1 MAYASTSPLS
11 YLGTMAAGAMVD
23 GQGFATATQDI
34 AARTNQAGNSHIQTT
49 VSAVNA
55 TNASPATI
63 YSMGYGD
70 AHGNGAFTGVV
81 PQGFVGSVGSN
92 TGMAGLHA
100 HATLMF
106 GSSPIQMAQTFFIA
120 DGFVGTSK
128 RLAPTLSKL
137 DAGVEFGKFPNVDS
151 LVYPADGVFPNYLGS
166 GYPDYQAV
174 VTNGVSTLVTTASVA
189 NFQLLAS
196 DLVNLGSAFSISDIA
211 NFANPGQVVAA
222 LNNVDGLTA
231 SGLNVVLAAVRI
243 DPSTIYN
250 LGSST
255 YNVLMQ
261 EVLNAVNVPELVA
274 NAQVL
279 LNTNI
284 ANMQSLGDYTDF
296 DKIFVNSK
304 DIISFSTIEEFREK
318 LQALELGGIETV
330 AQLAAYINN
339 VEPASLP
346 TIGNNTDFVVTSYVD
361 DMIAKFLGGTG
372 PYGAITMS
380 DMIGIMGGVVVRGHA
395 TQYQNA
401 MDRLYSAGTLTA
413 LRSRMDELVAGL
425 NGDYTVVTI
434 VDPGPP
440 EISTIAITDPFD
452 STVYTSYA
460 DFQAAKITQIESACA
475 SIISGGGDDVQL
487 AIDSWL
493 AIFRKVRDEK
503 DFQSRIDMNYSIRTN
518 FSDNAV
524 SFIQSL
530 RGTMDQNDKAP
541 IIIGMVD
548 EAVRQGDVGGE
559 YMRAYIKELENKQ
572 VADDYDI
579 RWRAEFDE

>member
-11 YLGTMAAGAMVD
+11 YLGTMAAGAMAD
-23 GQGFATATQDI
+23 GLGFSPATQRI
-34 AARTNQAGNSHIQTT
+34 APLIQAAANSNNAKTSSAR
-49 VSAVNA
+49 VA
-55 TNASPATI
+55 TNADATTI
-63 YSMGYGD
+63 DTLCNRDISGS
-70 AHGNGAFTGVV
+70 GAFTGVV
-81 PQGFVGSVGSN
+81 PEIYTSTVG
-92 TGMAGLHA
+92 TGIGVDRMKA
-100 HATLMF
+100 HGNLMF
-106 GSSPIQMAQTFFIA
+106 GANPLQMAQTFFIA

-128 RLAPTLSKL
+128 RLAPTLKKL
-137 DAGVEFGKFPNVDS
+137 DDGVEFGKFPNVDS

-231 SGLNVVLAAVRI
+231 SGLNVVLAAVGI

-250 LGSST
+250 LGNST

-261 EVLNAVNVPELVA
+261 EVLNAVNVSELVA
-274 NAQVL
+274 NTQIL

-284 ANMQSLGDYTDF
+284 ANMTSLGDYTDF

-304 DIISFSTIEEFREK
+304 DVISFSTIEEFREK

-372 PYGAITMS
+372 PNGAITLS
-380 DMIGIMGGVVVRGHA
+380 DMIGVLGGVGISTHA
-395 TQYQNA
+395 TEYITVMN
-401 MDRLYSAGTLTA
+401 RLYTAGELTA
-413 LRSRMDELVAGL
+413 LQSRLDELAAGL
-425 NGDYTVVTI
+425 NGDYSVIT
-434 VDPGPP
+434 GSPP
-440 EISTIAITDPFD
+440 TEVLEITDPFD
-452 STVYTSYA
+452 STVYNDYA
-460 DFQAAKITQIESACA
+460 SFQANKIGHIEAACA
-475 SIISGGGDDVQL
+475 ALMSRRNVNSDIQL
-487 AIDSWL
+487 AIDAWNNL
-493 AIFRKVRDEK
+493 FKKINDEK
-503 DFQSRIDMNYSIRTN
+503 DFQSRIDMNYAIRTN
-518 FSDNAV
+518 FADNAV
-524 SFIQSL
+524 SFIQGL
-530 RGTMDQNDKAP
+530 RGTMDQYDKAA
-541 IIIGMVD
+541 IINGMVD

>member
-1 MAYASTSPLS
+1 MAYGSSATIS
-11 YLGTMAAGAMVD
+11 YLGTLAAGAMAD

-55 TNASPATI
+55 TNASPAGI
-63 YSMGYGD
+63 YAAGYGD

-81 PQGFVGSVGSN
+81 PQGFAGSVGSN

-106 GSSPIQMAQTFFIA
+106 GSSPLQMAQTFFAAEGLVSISE
-120 DGFVGTSK
+120 D
-128 RLAPTLSKL
+128 LAPTLSKL
-137 DAGVEFGKFPNVDS
+137 DEGVEFDKFPNLDS

-174 VTNGVSTLVTTASVA
+174 VTNGISTLVNQATVA

-196 DLVNLGSAFSISDIA
+196 DLVNLGSAFDLSDIA
-211 NFANPGQVVAA
+211 SFGNPGQIIAT
-222 LNNVDGLTA
+222 LNNAGGLSATGLDVILAQAGVDPG
-231 SGLNVVLAAVRI
+231 S
-243 DPSTIYN
+243 IYN
-250 LGSST
+250 LGSEN
-255 YNVLMQ
+255 YNVIMQ
-261 EVLNAVNVPELVA
+261 SILDGVTTPDLIA
-274 NAQVL
+274 NAQTL
-279 LNTNI
+279 LETTVS
-284 ANMQSLGDYTDF
+284 NMTSLGDYTNF
-296 DKIFVNSK
+296 ENIFVNSK
-304 DIISFSTIEEFREK
+304 EIITFSTMAEFRTK
-318 LQALELGGIETV
+318 LQAIELGRIETV

-346 TIGNNTDFVVTSYVD
+346 TIGNNTNFVVTSYVD

-372 PYGAITMS
+372 PNGSITMS

-401 MDRLYSAGTLTA
+401 MNNLYAAGTLTA
-413 LRSRMDELVAGL
+413 LRARMDELVAGL
-425 NGDYTVVTI
+425 NGDYTVVT
-434 VDPGPP
+434 DPGPP
-440 EISTIAITDPFD
+440 QVIEITDPFD
-452 STVYTSYA
+452 SAVYASYA
-460 DFQAAKITQIESACA
+460 LFQAAKIIQIESACA
-475 SIISGGGDDVQL
+475 GIISGGGDDVQL

>member
-1 MAYASTSPLS
+1 MAYGSSTTIS
-11 YLGTMAAGAMVD
+11 YLGTLAAGAMAD

-34 AARTNQAGNSHIQTT
+34 AARTNQAANSHIQTT

-55 TNASPATI
+55 TNASPAGI
-63 YSMGYGD
+63 YAAGYDD

-106 GSSPIQMAQTFFIA
+106 GSSPLQMAQTFFAAEGLVSISE
-120 DGFVGTSK
+120 D
-128 RLAPTLSKL
+128 LAPTLSKL
-137 DAGVEFGKFPNVDS
+137 NTGVEFGKFPNVDS
-151 LVYPADGVFPNYLGS
+151 LVYPAGGVFPNYLGS

-174 VTNGVSTLVTTASVA
+174 VTNGVSTLVTQASVA

-196 DLVNLGSAFSISDIA
+196 DLTNLGEAFDISNIA
-211 NFANPGQVVAA
+211 DFGNPGQVIAA
-222 LNNVDGLTA
+222 LDAVGGLSAT
-231 SGLNVVLAAVRI
+231 GLDLALAQVGI
-243 DPSTIYN
+243 DPGKIYN
-250 LGSST
+250 LGLDT
-255 YNVLMQ
+255 YNVIMQ
-261 EVLNAVNVPELVA
+261 TILNSVTIPELIN
-274 NAQVL
+274 NAQTL
-279 LNTNI
+279 LGTAI
-284 ANMQSLGDYTDF
+284 VNMTSLGDYTDF

-304 DIISFSTIEEFREK
+304 DVVSFSTMAEFKTK
-318 LQALELGGIETV
+318 LQALELGRIETV
-330 AQLAAYINN
+330 AELAAYINN
-339 VEPASLP
+339 IEPASLP
-346 TIGNNTDFVVTSYVD
+346 SIGNNTNFVATSYVD

-372 PYGAITMS
+372 PNGSITMS
-380 DMIGIMGGVVVRGHA
+380 DMIGILGGVVVRGHA

-401 MDRLYSAGTLTA
+401 MDRLYAAGTLTA
-413 LRSRMDELVAGL
+413 LRARMDELVAGL
-425 NGDYTVVTI
+425 NGDYTTGTT
-434 VDPGPP
+434 PNF
-440 EISTIAITDPFD
+440 TITDPNGGATYGP
-452 STVYTSYA
+452 SANPYP

-503 DFQSRIDMNYSIRTN
+503 DFQSRVDMGYSIRTN
-518 FSDNAV
+518 LIDNAY
-524 SFIQSL
+524 SFVTGL
-530 RGTMDQNDKAP
+530 RGTMNEYDKAA
-541 IIIGMVD
+541 IINGMVD
-548 EAVRQGDVGGE
+548 EAVRQGDAGGE

>member
-1 MAYASTSPLS
+1 MAYGSSSTIS
-11 YLGTMAAGAMVD
+11 YLGTLAAGAMSD
-23 GQGFATATQDI
+23 GKGFATATQDI
-34 AARTNQAGNSHIQTT
+34 AARTNQAGNSHIQAT

-106 GSSPIQMAQTFFIA
+106 GSSPLQMAQTFFAAEGLVSISE
-120 DGFVGTSK
+120 D
-128 RLAPTLSKL
+128 LAPTLSKL
-137 DAGVEFGKFPNVDS
+137 DEGVEFNKFPNLDS

-174 VTNGVSTLVTTASVA
+174 VTNGISTLVTAASVA

-196 DLVNLGSAFSISDIA
+196 DLVNLGSAFDLSDIA
-211 NFANPGQVVAA
+211 SFGNPGQIIAT
-222 LNNVDGLTA
+222 LNNAGGLSATGLDVILAQAGVDPE
-231 SGLNVVLAAVRI
+231 SV
-243 DPSTIYN
+243 YN
-250 LGSST
+250 LGSEN
-255 YNVLMQ
+255 YNVVMQ
-261 EVLNAVNVPELVA
+261 SILNGVTTPDLIA
-274 NAQVL
+274 NAQL
-279 LNTNI
+279 LLETNI
-284 ANMQSLGDYTDF
+284 NLDSLGDYTDF
-296 DKIFVNSK
+296 NKIFVNSR
-304 DIISFSTIEEFREK
+304 DVISFSTMAEFKTK
-318 LQALELGGIETV
+318 LQALELGRIETV

-346 TIGNNTDFVVTSYVD
+346 SIGNNTNFVVASYID

-372 PYGAITMS
+372 PNGSITLS
-380 DMIGIMGGVVVRGHA
+380 DMIGILGGVVVRGHA

-401 MDRLYSAGTLTA
+401 MDRLYAAGTLTA
-413 LRSRMDELVAGL
+413 LRSRIDELVAGL
-425 NGDYTVVTI
+425 NGDYTTGTT
-434 VDPGPP
+434 PNF
-440 EISTIAITDPFD
+440 TITDPNGGATYGPSD
-452 STVYTSYA
+452 PPDYA
-460 DFQAAKITQIESACA
+460 SFQAAKITQIESACA
-475 SIISGGGDDVQL
+475 AIISGGGDDVQL

-493 AIFRKVRDEK
+493 AIFRKIRDEK
-503 DFQSRIDMNYSIRTN
+503 DFQSRVDMGYSIRTN
-518 FSDNAV
+518 LIDNAY
-524 SFIQSL
+524 SFVTGL
-530 RGTMDQNDKAP
+530 RGTMDQYDKAA
-541 IIIGMVD
+541 IINGMVN

>member
-1 MAYASTSPLS
+1 MAYGSSTTIS
-11 YLGTMAAGAMVD
+11 YLGAMAAGAMAD
-23 GQGFATATQDI
+23 GLGFKPATQGI
-34 AARTNQAGNSHIQTT
+34 APLIQAAANSNSAKTSSAR
-49 VSAVNA
+49 VA
-55 TNASPATI
+55 TNADATTI
-63 YSMGYGD
+63 DTLCNRDISGS
-70 AHGNGAFTGVV
+70 GAFTGVV
-81 PQGFVGSVGSN
+81 PEIYTSTVG
-92 TGMAGLHA
+92 TGIGVDRMKA
-100 HATLMF
+100 HGNLMF

-231 SGLNVVLAAVRI
+231 SGLNVVLAAVGI

-250 LGSST
+250 LGNST

-261 EVLNAVNVPELVA
+261 EVLNAVNVSELVA
-274 NAQVL
+274 NTQIL

-284 ANMQSLGDYTDF
+284 ANMTSLGDYTNF

-372 PYGAITMS
+372 PNGAITLS
-380 DMIGIMGGVVVRGHA
+380 DMIGVLGGVGISTHA
-395 TQYQNA
+395 TEYITVMN
-401 MDRLYSAGTLTA
+401 RLYTAGELTA
-413 LRSRMDELVAGL
+413 LQSRLDELTNGL
-425 NGDYTVVTI
+425 NGSYTTV

-440 EISTIAITDPFD
+440 EIISISDPFD
-452 STVYTSYA
+452 SSIHASYA
-460 DFQAAKITQIESACA
+460 SFQANKIGHIEAACA
-475 SIISGGGDDVQL
+475 ALMSRRNVNSDIQL
-487 AIDSWL
+487 AIDAWNNL
-493 AIFRKVRDEK
+493 FKKINDEK
-503 DFQSRIDMNYSIRTN
+503 DFQSRIDMNYAIRTN
-518 FSDNAV
+518 FADNAV
-524 SFIQSL
+524 SFIQGL
-530 RGTMDQNDKAP
+530 RGTMDQYDKAA
-541 IIIGMVD
+541 IINGMVD

-572 VADDYDI
+572 VADEYDI

>member
-1 MAYASTSPLS
+1 MAYGSSTTIS
-11 YLGTMAAGAMVD
+11 YLGTLAAGAMAD

-34 AARTNQAGNSHIQTT
+34 AARTNQAANSHIQTT

-106 GSSPIQMAQTFFIA
+106 GSSPLQMAQTFFAAEGLVSISE
-120 DGFVGTSK
+120 D
-128 RLAPTLSKL
+128 LAPTLSKL
-137 DAGVEFGKFPNVDS
+137 NTGVEFGKFPNVDS
-151 LVYPADGVFPNYLGS
+151 LVYPANGVFPNYLGS

-174 VTNGVSTLVTTASVA
+174 VTNGVSTLVTSASVA

-196 DLVNLGSAFSISDIA
+196 DLTNLGEAFDISNIA
-211 NFANPGQVVAA
+211 DFGNPGQIVAA
-222 LNNVDGLTA
+222 LDAAGGLSAT
-231 SGLNVVLAAVRI
+231 GLDLALAQVGI
-243 DPSTIYN
+243 DPGKIYN
-250 LGSST
+250 LGLDT
-255 YNVLMQ
+255 YNVIMQ
-261 EVLNAVNVPELVA
+261 TILNSVTTPELIN
-274 NAQVL
+274 NAQTL
-279 LNTNI
+279 LGTAITN
-284 ANMQSLGDYTDF
+284 MTSLGDYTNF
-296 DKIFVNSK
+296 DKIFVNSR
-304 DIISFSTIEEFREK
+304 DVISFSTMAEFKTK
-318 LQALELGGIETV
+318 LQALELGRIETV
-330 AQLAAYINN
+330 SQLAAYINN

-346 TIGNNTDFVVTSYVD
+346 SIGSNTNFVVTSYVD

-380 DMIGIMGGVVVRGHA
+380 DMIGILGGVVVRGHA

-401 MDRLYSAGTLTA
+401 MDRLYAAGTLTA
-413 LRSRMDELVAGL
+413 LRARINELVAGL
-425 NGDYTVVTI
+425 NGDYTTGTAPNFI
-434 VDPGPP
+434 
-440 EISTIAITDPFD
+440 ITDPNGGATYGPSD
-452 STVYTSYA
+452 PPDYA
-460 DFQAAKITQIESACA
+460 SFQAAKITQIESACA
-475 SIISGGGDDVQL
+475 AIISGGGDDVQL

-503 DFQSRIDMNYSIRTN
+503 DFQSRVDMGYSIRTN
-518 FSDNAV
+518 LIDNAY
-524 SFIQSL
+524 SFVTGL
-530 RGTMDQNDKAP
+530 RGTMDQYDKAA
-541 IIIGMVD
+541 IINGMVD

>member
-1 MAYASTSPLS
+1 
-11 YLGTMAAGAMVD
+11 MAAGAMVD

-34 AARTNQAGNSHIQTT
+34 AARTNQAANSHIQTT

-231 SGLNVVLAAVRI
+231 SGLNVVLAAVGI

-274 NAQVL
+274 NTQIL

-284 ANMQSLGDYTDF
+284 INMTSLGDYTDF

-372 PYGAITMS
+372 PYGAITLS
-380 DMIGIMGGVVVRGHA
+380 DMIGILGGVVVRGHA

-401 MDRLYSAGTLTA
+401 MNNLYAAGTLTA
-413 LRSRMDELVAGL
+413 LKARIDELVAGL
-425 NGDYTVVTI
+425 NGDYTTGTTPNFV
-434 VDPGPP
+434 
-440 EISTIAITDPFD
+440 ITDPNGGATYGP
-452 STVYTSYA
+452 SA
-460 DFQAAKITQIESACA
+460 DPYPAFQAAKITQIESACA
-475 SIISGGGDDVQL
+475 AIISSGGDDVQL

>member
-1 MAYASTSPLS
+1 MAYGSSTTIS
-11 YLGTMAAGAMVD
+11 YLGTLAAGAIAD

-34 AARTNQAGNSHIQTT
+34 AARTNQAANNHIQTT

-106 GSSPIQMAQTFFIA
+106 GSSPLQMAQTFFAAEGLVSISE
-120 DGFVGTSK
+120 D
-128 RLAPTLSKL
+128 LAPTLSKL
-137 DAGVEFGKFPNVDS
+137 NTGVEFGKFPNVDS
-151 LVYPADGVFPNYLGS
+151 LVYPANGVFPNYLGS

-174 VTNGVSTLVTTASVA
+174 VTNGISTLVTSASVE

-196 DLVNLGSAFSISDIA
+196 DLTNLGEAFDISNIA
-211 NFANPGQVVAA
+211 DFGNPGQVIAA
-222 LNNVDGLTA
+222 LDAAGGLSAT
-231 SGLNVVLAAVRI
+231 GLDVALAQVGI
-243 DPSTIYN
+243 DPSKIYN
-250 LGSST
+250 LGLDT
-255 YNVLMQ
+255 YNVIMQ
-261 EVLNAVNVPELVA
+261 TILNSVTTPELIN
-274 NAQVL
+274 NAQTL
-279 LNTNI
+279 LGTAI
-284 ANMQSLGDYTDF
+284 ANMTSLGDYTNF
-296 DKIFVNSK
+296 DKIFVNSQ
-304 DIISFSTIEEFREK
+304 DVISFSTMAEFKTK
-318 LQALELGGIETV
+318 LQALELGRIETV

-346 TIGNNTDFVVTSYVD
+346 SIGNNTNFVVTSYVD

-372 PYGAITMS
+372 PNGSITLS
-380 DMIGIMGGVVVRGHA
+380 DMIGILGGVTVRGHA

-401 MDRLYSAGTLTA
+401 MDRLYAAGTLTA
-413 LRSRMDELVAGL
+413 LRARINELVAGL
-425 NGDYTVVTI
+425 NGDYTTGTAPNFI
-434 VDPGPP
+434 
-440 EISTIAITDPFD
+440 ITDPNGGATYGPSD
-452 STVYTSYA
+452 PPDYA
-460 DFQAAKITQIESACA
+460 SFQAAKITQIESACA
-475 SIISGGGDDVQL
+475 AIISGGGDDVQL

-503 DFQSRIDMNYSIRTN
+503 DFQSRVDMGYSIRTN
-518 FSDNAV
+518 LIDNAY
-524 SFIQSL
+524 SFVTGL
-530 RGTMDQNDKAP
+530 RGTMDQYDKAA
-541 IIIGMVD
+541 IINGMVN

>member
-1 MAYASTSPLS
+1 MAYGSSTTIS
-11 YLGTMAAGAMVD
+11 YLGTLAAGAMAD

-106 GSSPIQMAQTFFIA
+106 GSSPLQMAQTFFAAEGLVSISE
-120 DGFVGTSK
+120 D
-128 RLAPTLSKL
+128 LAPTLSKL
-137 DAGVEFGKFPNVDS
+137 NTGVEFGKFPNVDS
-151 LVYPADGVFPNYLGS
+151 LVYPANGVFPNYLGS

-174 VTNGVSTLVTTASVA
+174 VTNGVSTLVTAASVA

-196 DLVNLGSAFSISDIA
+196 DLTNLGEAFDISNIA
-211 NFANPGQVVAA
+211 DFGNPGQVVAA
-222 LNNVDGLTA
+222 LDAAGGLSAT
-231 SGLNVVLAAVRI
+231 GLDVALAQVGI
-243 DPSTIYN
+243 DPGKIYN
-250 LGSST
+250 LGLDT
-255 YNVLMQ
+255 YNVIMQ
-261 EVLNAVNVPELVA
+261 SILNSITTPELIN
-274 NAQVL
+274 NAQTL
-279 LNTNI
+279 LGTAI
-284 ANMQSLGDYTDF
+284 ANMTSLGDYTDF
-296 DKIFVNSK
+296 DKIFVNSR
-304 DIISFSTIEEFREK
+304 DVISFSTMAEFKTK
-318 LQALELGGIETV
+318 LQALELGRIETV
-330 AQLAAYINN
+330 SQLAAYINN

-346 TIGNNTDFVVTSYVD
+346 SIGSNTNFVVTSYVD

-372 PYGAITMS
+372 PNGSITMS
-380 DMIGIMGGVVVRGHA
+380 DMIGILGGVVVRGHA

-401 MDRLYSAGTLTA
+401 MDRLYAAGTLTA
-413 LRSRMDELVAGL
+413 LRSRIDELVAGL
-425 NGDYTVVTI
+425 NGDYTTGTT
-434 VDPGPP
+434 PNF
-440 EISTIAITDPFD
+440 TITDPNGGATYGP
-452 STVYTSYA
+452 SANPYP
-460 DFQAAKITQIESACA
+460 DFQAAKITQIEAACA
-475 SIISGGGDDVQL
+475 AIISGGGDDVQL

-503 DFQSRIDMNYSIRTN
+503 DFQSRVDMGYSIRTTLI
-518 FSDNAV
+518 DNAY
-524 SFIQSL
+524 SFVTGL
-530 RGTMDQNDKAP
+530 RGTMDQYDKAA
-541 IIIGMVD
+541 IINGMVN
-548 EAVRQGDVGGE
+548 EAVRQGDAGGE

>member
-1 MAYASTSPLS
+1 MAYGSSTTIS
-11 YLGTMAAGAMVD
+11 YLGTLAAGAMAD

-34 AARTNQAGNSHIQTT
+34 AARTNQAANSHIQTT

-106 GSSPIQMAQTFFIA
+106 GSSPLQMAQTFFAAEGLVSISE
-120 DGFVGTSK
+120 D
-128 RLAPTLSKL
+128 LAPTLSKL
-137 DAGVEFGKFPNVDS
+137 NTGVEFGKFPNVDS

-174 VTNGVSTLVTTASVA
+174 VTNGVSTLVTQATVA

-196 DLVNLGSAFSISDIA
+196 DLVNLGEAFDISNIA
-211 NFANPGQVVAA
+211 DFGNPGQVVAA
-222 LNNVDGLTA
+222 LDAAGGLSAT
-231 SGLNVVLAAVRI
+231 GLDLALAQVGI
-243 DPSTIYN
+243 DPGKIYN
-250 LGSST
+250 LGLDT
-255 YNVLMQ
+255 YNVIMQ
-261 EVLNAVNVPELVA
+261 TILNSVTTPELIN
-274 NAQVL
+274 NAQTL
-279 LNTNI
+279 LGTAI
-284 ANMQSLGDYTDF
+284 ANMTSLGDYTNF

-304 DIISFSTIEEFREK
+304 DVISFSTMAEFKTK
-318 LQALELGGIETV
+318 LQALELGRIETV
-330 AQLAAYINN
+330 AELAAYINN

-346 TIGNNTDFVVTSYVD
+346 SIGNNTDFVVTSYVD

-372 PYGAITMS
+372 PNGSITLS
-380 DMIGIMGGVVVRGHA
+380 DMIGILGGVTVRGYA

-401 MDRLYSAGTLTA
+401 MDRLYAAGTLTA
-413 LRSRMDELVAGL
+413 LRARIDELVAGL
-425 NGDYTVVTI
+425 NGDYTTGTT
-434 VDPGPP
+434 PNF
-440 EISTIAITDPFD
+440 TITDPNGGATYGPSAD
-452 STVYTSYA
+452 PYP

-475 SIISGGGDDVQL
+475 AIISGGGDDVQL

-503 DFQSRIDMNYSIRTN
+503 DFQSRVDMGYSIRTN
-518 FSDNAV
+518 LIDNAY
-524 SFIQSL
+524 SFITGL
-530 RGTMDQNDKAP
+530 RGTMNEYDKAP
-541 IIIGMVD
+541 IIKGMVD

>member
-1 MAYASTSPLS
+1 MAYGSSTTIS
-11 YLGTMAAGAMVD
+11 YLGTLAAGAMAD

-106 GSSPIQMAQTFFIA
+106 GSSPLQMAQTFFAAEGLVSISE
-120 DGFVGTSK
+120 D
-128 RLAPTLSKL
+128 LAPTLSKL
-137 DAGVEFGKFPNVDS
+137 NTGVEFGKFPNVDS

-174 VTNGVSTLVTTASVA
+174 VTNGISTLVTQASVA

-196 DLVNLGSAFSISDIA
+196 DLTNLGEAFDISNIA
-211 NFANPGQVVAA
+211 DFGNPGQVVAA
-222 LNNVDGLTA
+222 LDAAGGLSAT
-231 SGLNVVLAAVRI
+231 GLDVALAQVGI
-243 DPSTIYN
+243 DPGKIYN
-250 LGSST
+250 LGLDT
-255 YNVLMQ
+255 YNVIMQ
-261 EVLNAVNVPELVA
+261 TILNSVITPELIN

-279 LNTNI
+279 LGTAI
-284 ANMQSLGDYTDF
+284 ANMTSLGDYTNF
-296 DKIFVNSK
+296 DKIFVNSR
-304 DIISFSTIEEFREK
+304 DVISFSTTAEFKTK
-318 LQALELGGIETV
+318 LQALELGRIETV

-346 TIGNNTDFVVTSYVD
+346 SIGNNTNFVVTSYVD
-361 DMIAKFLGGTG
+361 DMITKFLGGTG
-372 PYGAITMS
+372 PNGSITMS
-380 DMIGIMGGVVVRGHA
+380 DMIGILGGVTVRGHA

-401 MDRLYSAGTLTA
+401 MDRLYAAGTLTA
-413 LRSRMDELVAGL
+413 LRSRIDELVAGL
-425 NGDYTVVTI
+425 NGDYTTGTSPNFI
-434 VDPGPP
+434 
-440 EISTIAITDPFD
+440 ITDPNGGATYGPSD
-452 STVYTSYA
+452 PPDYA
-460 DFQAAKITQIESACA
+460 SFQAAKITQIQSACA
-475 SIISGGGDDVQL
+475 AIISGGGDDVQL

-503 DFQSRIDMNYSIRTN
+503 DFQSRVDMGYSIRTN
-518 FSDNAV
+518 LIDNAY
-524 SFIQSL
+524 SFITGL
-530 RGTMDQNDKAP
+530 RGTMNEYDKAP
-541 IIIGMVD
+541 IIKGMVD
-548 EAVRQGDVGGE
+548 EAVRLGDAGGE

>member
-1 MAYASTSPLS
+1 
-11 YLGTMAAGAMVD
+11 
-23 GQGFATATQDI
+23 
-34 AARTNQAGNSHIQTT
+34 
-49 VSAVNA
+49 
-55 TNASPATI
+55 
-63 YSMGYGD
+63 
-70 AHGNGAFTGVV
+70 
-81 PQGFVGSVGSN
+81 
-92 TGMAGLHA
+92 
-100 HATLMF
+100 
-106 GSSPIQMAQTFFIA
+106 
-120 DGFVGTSK
+120 
-128 RLAPTLSKL
+128 
-137 DAGVEFGKFPNVDS
+137 
-151 LVYPADGVFPNYLGS
+151 
-166 GYPDYQAV
+166 V

-231 SGLNVVLAAVRI
+231 SGLNVVLAAVGI

-250 LGSST
+250 LGNST

-261 EVLNAVNVPELVA
+261 EVLNAVNVSELVA
-274 NAQVL
+274 NTQIL

-284 ANMQSLGDYTDF
+284 ANMTSLGDYTDF

-372 PYGAITMS
+372 PNGAITLS
-380 DMIGIMGGVVVRGHA
+380 DMIGVLGGVGISTHA
-395 TQYQNA
+395 TEYITVMN
-401 MDRLYSAGTLTA
+401 RLYTAGELTA
-413 LRSRMDELVAGL
+413 LQSRLDELAAGL
-425 NGDYTVVTI
+425 NGDYSVIT
-434 VDPGPP
+434 GSPP
-440 EISTIAITDPFD
+440 TEVLEITDPFD
-452 STVYTSYA
+452 STVYNDYA
-460 DFQAAKITQIESACA
+460 SFQANKIGHIEAACA
-475 SIISGGGDDVQL
+475 ALMSRRNVNSDIQL
-487 AIDSWL
+487 AIDAWNNL
-493 AIFRKVRDEK
+493 FKKINDEK
-503 DFQSRIDMNYSIRTN
+503 DFQSRIDMNYAIRTN
-518 FSDNAV
+518 FADNAV
-524 SFIQSL
+524 SFIQGL
-530 RGTMDQNDKAP
+530 RGTMDQYDKAA
-541 IIIGMVD
+541 IINGMVD

>member
-1 MAYASTSPLS
+1 MAYGSSSTIS
-11 YLGTMAAGAMVD
+11 YLGTLAAGAMAD

-34 AARTNQAGNSHIQTT
+34 AARTNQAANNHIQTT

-106 GSSPIQMAQTFFIA
+106 GSSPLQMAQTFFAAEGLVSISE
-120 DGFVGTSK
+120 D
-128 RLAPTLSKL
+128 LAPTLSKL
-137 DAGVEFGKFPNVDS
+137 NTGVEFGKFPNVDS
-151 LVYPADGVFPNYLGS
+151 LVYPANGVFPNYLGS

-174 VTNGVSTLVTTASVA
+174 VTNGISTLVTSASVE

-196 DLVNLGSAFSISDIA
+196 DLTNLGEAFDISNIA
-211 NFANPGQVVAA
+211 DFGNPGQVIAA
-222 LNNVDGLTA
+222 LDAAGGLSAT
-231 SGLNVVLAAVRI
+231 GLDVALAQVGI
-243 DPSTIYN
+243 DPSKIYN
-250 LGSST
+250 LGLDT
-255 YNVLMQ
+255 YNVIMQ
-261 EVLNAVNVPELVA
+261 TILNSVTTPELIN
-274 NAQVL
+274 NAQTL
-279 LNTNI
+279 LGTAI
-284 ANMQSLGDYTDF
+284 ANMTSLGDYTNF
-296 DKIFVNSK
+296 DKIFVNSQ
-304 DIISFSTIEEFREK
+304 DVISFSTMAEFKTK
-318 LQALELGGIETV
+318 LQALELGRIETV

-346 TIGNNTDFVVTSYVD
+346 SIGNNTNFVVTSYVD

-372 PYGAITMS
+372 PNGSITLS
-380 DMIGIMGGVVVRGHA
+380 DMIGILGGVTVRGHA

-401 MDRLYSAGTLTA
+401 MDRLYAAGTLTA
-413 LRSRMDELVAGL
+413 LRARMDELVAGL
-425 NGDYTVVTI
+425 NGDYTTGTAPNFI
-434 VDPGPP
+434 
-440 EISTIAITDPFD
+440 ITDPNGGATYGPSD
-452 STVYTSYA
+452 PPDYA
-460 DFQAAKITQIESACA
+460 SFQAAKITQIESACA
-475 SIISGGGDDVQL
+475 AIISGGGDDVQL

-503 DFQSRIDMNYSIRTN
+503 DFQSRVDMGYSIRTN
-518 FSDNAV
+518 LIDNAY
-524 SFIQSL
+524 SFVTGL
-530 RGTMDQNDKAP
+530 RGTMDQYDKAA
-541 IIIGMVD
+541 IINGMVN

>member
-1 MAYASTSPLS
+1 MAYGSSATIS
-11 YLGTMAAGAMVD
+11 YLGTLAAGAMAD

-55 TNASPATI
+55 TNASPAGI
-63 YSMGYGD
+63 YAAGYGD

-81 PQGFVGSVGSN
+81 PQGFAGSVGSN

-106 GSSPIQMAQTFFIA
+106 GSSPLQMAQTFFAAEGLVSISE
-120 DGFVGTSK
+120 D
-128 RLAPTLSKL
+128 LAPTLSKL
-137 DAGVEFGKFPNVDS
+137 DEGVEFDKFPNLDS

-174 VTNGVSTLVTTASVA
+174 VTNGISTLVNQATVA

-196 DLVNLGSAFSISDIA
+196 DLVNLGSAFDLSDIA
-211 NFANPGQVVAA
+211 SFGNPGQIIAT
-222 LNNVDGLTA
+222 LNNAGGLSATGLDVILAQAGVDPG
-231 SGLNVVLAAVRI
+231 S
-243 DPSTIYN
+243 IYN
-250 LGSST
+250 LGSEN
-255 YNVLMQ
+255 YNVIMQ
-261 EVLNAVNVPELVA
+261 SILDGVTTPDLIA
-274 NAQVL
+274 NAQTL
-279 LNTNI
+279 LETTVS
-284 ANMQSLGDYTDF
+284 NMTSLGDYTNF
-296 DKIFVNSK
+296 ENIFVNSK
-304 DIISFSTIEEFREK
+304 EIITFSTMAEFRTK
-318 LQALELGGIETV
+318 LQAIELGRIETV

-346 TIGNNTDFVVTSYVD
+346 TIGNNTNFVVTSYVD

-372 PYGAITMS
+372 PNGSITMS

-401 MDRLYSAGTLTA
+401 MNNLYAAGTLTA
-413 LRSRMDELVAGL
+413 LRARMDELVAGL
-425 NGDYTVVTI
+425 NGDYTVVT
-434 VDPGPP
+434 DPGPP
-440 EISTIAITDPFD
+440 QVIEITDPFD
-452 STVYTSYA
+452 SAVYASYA
-460 DFQAAKITQIESACA
+460 LFQAAKIIQIESACA
-475 SIISGGGDDVQL
+475 GIISGGGDDVQL

-503 DFQSRIDMNYSIRTN
+503 DFQSRVDMGYSIRTN
-518 FSDNAV
+518 LIDNAY
-524 SFIQSL
+524 SFVTGL
-530 RGTMDQNDKAP
+530 RGTMDQYDKAA
-541 IIIGMVD
+541 IINGMVN
-548 EAVRQGDVGGE
+548 EAVRLGDVGGE

>member
-1 MAYASTSPLS
+1 MAYGSSTTIS
-11 YLGTMAAGAMVD
+11 YLGTLAAGAMAD

-34 AARTNQAGNSHIQTT
+34 AARTNQAGNSHIQAT

-81 PQGFVGSVGSN
+81 PQGFVSSVGSN

-106 GSSPIQMAQTFFIA
+106 GSSPIQMAQTFFAAQGLVSISE
-120 DGFVGTSK
+120 D
-128 RLAPTLSKL
+128 LAPTLSKL
-137 DAGVEFGKFPNVDS
+137 NTGVEFGKFPNLDS

-174 VTNGVSTLVTTASVA
+174 VTNGISTLVNTASVA

-196 DLVNLGSAFSISDIA
+196 DLTNLGNVFDLSDIA
-211 NFANPGQVVAA
+211 SFGNPGQIIATLYNA
-222 LNNVDGLTA
+222 DGLTA
-231 SGLNVVLAAVRI
+231 TGLDVVLSQAGV
-243 DPSTIYN
+243 DPGSIFN
-250 LGSST
+250 LGSEN
-255 YNVLMQ
+255 YNVIMQ
-261 EVLNAVNVPELVA
+261 SILDGITTPELIA
-274 NAQVL
+274 NAQL
-279 LNTNI
+279 LLETNI
-284 ANMQSLGDYTDF
+284 NLESLGDYTNF
-296 DKIFVNSK
+296 DKIFVNSR
-304 DIISFSTIEEFREK
+304 DVISFSTMAEFKTK
-318 LQALELGGIETV
+318 LQALELGRIETV

-346 TIGNNTDFVVTSYVD
+346 SIGSNTNFVVTSYVD

-380 DMIGIMGGVVVRGHA
+380 DMIGILGGVVVRGHA

-401 MDRLYSAGTLTA
+401 MDRLYAAGTLTA
-413 LRSRMDELVAGL
+413 LRARINELANGL
-425 NGDYTVVTI
+425 NDVYGT
-434 VDPGPP
+434 PP
-440 EISTIAITDPFD
+440 TITDPFD
-452 STVYTSYA
+452 STVYTTYA
-460 DFQAAKITQIESACA
+460 SFQAAKITQIESACA
-475 SIISGGGDDVQL
+475 AIISGGGDDVQL

-503 DFQSRIDMNYSIRTN
+503 DFQSRVDMGYSIRTN
-518 FSDNAV
+518 LIDNAY
-524 SFIQSL
+524 SFVTGL
-530 RGTMDQNDKAP
+530 RGTMDQYDKAA
-541 IIIGMVD
+541 IINGMVD

>member
-1 MAYASTSPLS
+1 MAYGSSTTIS
-11 YLGTMAAGAMVD
+11 YLGTLAAGAMAD

-34 AARTNQAGNSHIQTT
+34 AARTNQAANSHIQTT

-106 GSSPIQMAQTFFIA
+106 GTGPIQMAQTFFA
-120 DGFVGTSK
+120 AEGLVSVSES
-128 RLAPTLSKL
+128 LAPTLSKL
-137 DAGVEFGKFPNVDS
+137 DDGVEFDKFPNIDS

-174 VTNGVSTLVTTASVA
+174 VTNGISTLVNTASVA

-196 DLVNLGSAFSISDIA
+196 DLVNLGSAFDLSDIA
-211 NFANPGQVVAA
+211 SFGNAGQIIAT
-222 LNNVDGLTA
+222 LNNAGGLSATGLDVILAQAGVDPG
-231 SGLNVVLAAVRI
+231 S
-243 DPSTIYN
+243 IYN
-250 LGSST
+250 LGSEN
-255 YNVLMQ
+255 YNVIMQ
-261 EVLNAVNVPELVA
+261 SILDGVTTPDLIA
-274 NAQVL
+274 NAQTL
-279 LNTNI
+279 LETTVS
-284 ANMQSLGDYTDF
+284 NMTSLGDYTDF

-304 DIISFSTIEEFREK
+304 EIITFSTMAEFKTK
-318 LQALELGGIETV
+318 LQAIELGRIETV
-330 AQLAAYINN
+330 AELAAYINN

-346 TIGNNTDFVVTSYVD
+346 SIGSNTNFVVTSYVD

-372 PYGAITMS
+372 PNGSITMS

-401 MDRLYSAGTLTA
+401 MDRLYAAGTLTA
-413 LRSRMDELVAGL
+413 LRARINELVAGL
-425 NGDYTVVTI
+425 NGDYTTGTT
-434 VDPGPP
+434 PNF
-440 EISTIAITDPFD
+440 TITDPNGGATYGPSD
-452 STVYTSYA
+452 PPDYA
-460 DFQAAKITQIESACA
+460 SFQAAKITQIESACA
-475 SIISGGGDDVQL
+475 TIISGGGTDVQL

-503 DFQSRIDMNYSIRTN
+503 DFQSRVDMGYEIRTN
-518 FSDNAV
+518 LIDNAY
-524 SFIQSL
+524 SFVTGL
-530 RGTMDQNDKAP
+530 RGTMDQYDKAA
-541 IIIGMVD
+541 IINGMVN

>member
-1 MAYASTSPLS
+1 MAYGSSSTIS
-11 YLGTMAAGAMVD
+11 YLGTLAAGAMAD

-34 AARTNQAGNSHIQTT
+34 AARTNQAGNSHIQAT

-81 PQGFVGSVGSN
+81 PQGYVSSVGSN

-106 GSSPIQMAQTFFIA
+106 GANPLQMAQTFFAAEGLVSISE
-120 DGFVGTSK
+120 D
-128 RLAPTLSKL
+128 LAPTLSKL
-137 DAGVEFGKFPNVDS
+137 NTGVEFDKFPNLDS

-196 DLVNLGSAFSISDIA
+196 DLANLGEAFDLSNIA
-211 NFANPGQVVAA
+211 DFGNPGQVVAA
-222 LNNVDGLTA
+222 LDAAGGLSAT
-231 SGLNVVLAAVRI
+231 GLDVALAQVGI
-243 DPSTIYN
+243 DPGKIYN
-250 LGSST
+250 LGLDT
-255 YNVLMQ
+255 YNVIMQ
-261 EVLNAVNVPELVA
+261 SILDSVTTPELIN
-274 NAQVL
+274 NAQTL
-279 LNTNI
+279 LGTAITN
-284 ANMQSLGDYTDF
+284 MTSLGDYTNF
-296 DKIFVNSK
+296 DKIFVNSR
-304 DIISFSTIEEFREK
+304 DVVSFSTMAEFKTK
-318 LQALELGGIETV
+318 LQALELGRIETV

-346 TIGNNTDFVVTSYVD
+346 TIGNNTNFVVTSYVD

-372 PYGAITMS
+372 PNGSITMS
-380 DMIGIMGGVVVRGHA
+380 DMIGIMGGVVVRGYA

-401 MDRLYSAGTLTA
+401 MNNLYAAGTLTA
-413 LRSRMDELVAGL
+413 LRARIDELVAGL
-425 NGDYTVVTI
+425 NGDYTTGTT
-434 VDPGPP
+434 PNF
-440 EISTIAITDPFD
+440 TITDPNGGATYGPSD
-452 STVYTSYA
+452 PPDYA
-460 DFQAAKITQIESACA
+460 GFQAAKITQIESACA
-475 SIISGGGDDVQL
+475 AIISGGGDDVQL

-493 AIFRKVRDEK
+493 AIFKKVRDEK
-503 DFQSRIDMNYSIRTN
+503 DFQSRVDMGYEIRTN
-518 FSDNAV
+518 LIDNAY
-524 SFIQSL
+524 SFVTGL
-530 RGTMDQNDKAP
+530 RGTMDQFDKAA
-541 IIIGMVD
+541 IINGMVN
-548 EAVRQGDVGGE
+548 EAVRLGDVGGE

>member
-1 MAYASTSPLS
+1 MAYGSSATIS
-11 YLGTMAAGAMVD
+11 YLGTLAAGAMAD

-106 GSSPIQMAQTFFIA
+106 GSSPLQMAQTFFAAEGLVSISE
-120 DGFVGTSK
+120 D
-128 RLAPTLSKL
+128 LAPTLSKL
-137 DAGVEFGKFPNVDS
+137 NTGVEFGKFPNVDS

-174 VTNGVSTLVTTASVA
+174 VTNGISTLVTSASVE

-196 DLVNLGSAFSISDIA
+196 DLTNLGEAFDLSNIA
-211 NFANPGQVVAA
+211 DFGNPGQVVAA
-222 LNNVDGLTA
+222 LDAAGGLSAT
-231 SGLNVVLAAVRI
+231 GLDVALAQVGI
-243 DPSTIYN
+243 DPGKIYN
-250 LGSST
+250 LGLDT
-255 YNVLMQ
+255 YNVIMQ
-261 EVLNAVNVPELVA
+261 SILGSVTTPELIS
-274 NAQVL
+274 NAQTL
-279 LNTNI
+279 LGTAITN
-284 ANMQSLGDYTDF
+284 MTSLGDYTNF
-296 DKIFVNSK
+296 DKIFVNSR
-304 DIISFSTIEEFREK
+304 DVISFSTMAEFKTK
-318 LQALELGGIETV
+318 LQALELGRIETV

-346 TIGNNTDFVVTSYVD
+346 TIGNNTNFVVTSYVD

-372 PYGAITMS
+372 PNGSITMS

-401 MDRLYSAGTLTA
+401 MNNLYAAGTLTA
-413 LRSRMDELVAGL
+413 LRARMDELVAGL
-425 NGDYTVVTI
+425 NGDYTVVT
-434 VDPGPP
+434 DPGPP
-440 EISTIAITDPFD
+440 QVIEITDPFD
-452 STVYTSYA
+452 SAVYASYA
-460 DFQAAKITQIESACA
+460 LFQAAKITQIESACA
-475 SIISGGGDDVQL
+475 AIISGGGDDVRL

-503 DFQSRIDMNYSIRTN
+503 DFQSRVDMGYSIRTTLI
-518 FSDNAV
+518 DNAY
-524 SFIQSL
+524 SFVTGL
-530 RGTMDQNDKAP
+530 RGTMDQYDKAA
-541 IIIGMVD
+541 IINGMVN
-548 EAVRQGDVGGE
+548 EAVRLGDVGGE

-572 VADDYDI
+572 VADDFDI